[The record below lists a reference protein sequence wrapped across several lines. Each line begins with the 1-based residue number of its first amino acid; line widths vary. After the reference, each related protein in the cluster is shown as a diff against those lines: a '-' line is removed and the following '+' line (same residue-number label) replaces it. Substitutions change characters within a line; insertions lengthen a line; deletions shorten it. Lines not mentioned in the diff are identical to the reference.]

1 MPNDVIKDS
10 TSGIALDRDGVGQE
24 PPEATWYD
32 VEAAWLMMYHAAW
45 LSDTQ
50 GGTPATPRSA
60 VPGTIPGG

>member
-1 MPNDVIKDS
+1 MPNDVIKDR
-10 TSGIALDRDGVGQE
+10 TSRIALDRDGVGHE

-50 GGTPATPRSA
+50 GVARYLCQRCTGHNT
-60 VPGTIPGG
+60 

>member
-32 VEAAWLMMYHAAW
+32 VEAAWL
-45 LSDTQ
+45 SDTQ
-50 GGTPATPRSA
+50 GGTPATPGSA